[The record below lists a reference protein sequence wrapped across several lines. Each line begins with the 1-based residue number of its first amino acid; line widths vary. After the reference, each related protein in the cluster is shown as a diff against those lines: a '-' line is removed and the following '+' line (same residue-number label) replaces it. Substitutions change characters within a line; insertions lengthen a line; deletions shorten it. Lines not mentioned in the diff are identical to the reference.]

1 MYAIRLKKL
10 CTLSDLNMVLLEFYG
25 FRLDYSD
32 KYPDYIKAIGER
44 DVLRVDQEYLHPE
57 RFVPVIVADLKEA
70 NIKS

>member
-1 MYAIRLKKL
+1 MAP
-10 CTLSDLNMVLLEFYG
+10 LEFYG
-25 FRLDYSD
+25 FRLDYFD

-44 DVLRVDQEYLHPE
+44 DVLRVDQEYLHPG